1 VENPFVPLKICD
13 LYTHITMGDGL
24 PLALLEAMAMG
35 KPIVA
40 TSVGGIPEAITDGEN
55 GLLVAPEAE
64 QVAEK
69 IDLLLRDREYAE
81 RLGRCAK
88 KTVEEK
94 FTWEQA
100 AEGFLRCCVDH
111 EDTHKTRRSA
121 RTSSLEPNGKGSLD
135 DSGR

>member
-1 VENPFVPLKICD
+1 
-13 LYTHITMGDGL
+13 M
-24 PLALLEAMAMG
+24 ALLEVMAMG

-40 TSVGGIPEAITDGEN
+40 TPIAGIPEAITDGEN

-81 RLGRCAK
+81 RLGKYAK
-88 KTVEEK
+88 ATVEER

-100 AEGFLRCCVDH
+100 AEKFLEIC
-111 EDTHKTRRSA
+111 
-121 RTSSLEPNGKGSLD
+121 GGSQ
-135 DSGR
+135 